1 MSSMRHAAIFPLAA
15 AAALAAAHP
24 ALAQTADA
32 HTADAQTAD
41 AGAPASRPLTRAE
54 LEAALRARD
63 AEIAALEKRVAAL
76 EADHGAPMAAAGAP
90 AGVTQAGV
98 VQVSGSPGATA
109 AQTAS
114 LGVDDAQLRALSRGL
129 VERGLQLLPK
139 WSVEVSP
146 SVAYSFTQTQGL
158 VLVQTPEGIPTVDDQ
173 RQRDDAIEGAFTAR
187 VGLPWQSQL
196 QVTVPVDWRR
206 EDSALGDGTTVA
218 HQASGLGDVQVELSH
233 QFLTESG
240 WRPDLIG
247 AVSGRFPTGSDPYRT
262 SISAVASGLGTTQ
275 ITGRLTALKTIDPL
289 VLYSTVSYSAN
300 LPYHEAIGEVHTGDN
315 VDLQLGGL
323 LAVSPDTSLSFGF
336 DQQFRQDTR
345 VNGAAIPGGNGVAA
359 LALFGIDQVISSRVL
374 VDLSLGVGL
383 TRDAPDYTFMISVP
397 IRLR

>member
-1 MSSMRHAAIFPLAA
+1 MSSMRQAAIFPLAA

-24 ALAQTADA
+24 ALAQTTDA
-32 HTADAQTAD
+32 AAN
-41 AGAPASRPLTRAE
+41 APASRPLTREE

-76 EADHGAPMAAAGAP
+76 EAGAPVATAGAAARGGQPGIVQA
-90 AGVTQAGV
+90 AGSRAATQA
-98 VQVSGSPGATA
+98 A

-114 LGVDDAQLRALSRGL
+114 IGGDDEQLRALSRGL

-158 VLVQTPEGIPTVDDQ
+158 VLVQTPEGIATVDDQ

-187 VGLPWQSQL
+187 VGLPWSSQL
-196 QVTVPVDWRR
+196 QVSVPVDWRR

-218 HQASGLGDVQVELSH
+218 HQAAGLGDVAVELSH

-275 ITGRLTALKTIDPL
+275 ITGRLTALKTVDPL

-300 LPYHEAIGEVHTGDN
+300 LPYREAIGEVHTGDD
-315 VDLQLGGL
+315 VDWQLGGL

-336 DQQFRQDTR
+336 DQQFKQDTR
-345 VNGAAIPGGNGVAA
+345 VDGKAIPGGNGVAA
-359 LALFGIDQVISSRVL
+359 LALFGIDQVLSSRVL

>member
-1 MSSMRHAAIFPLAA
+1 MKHAAIFPLAA

-32 HTADAQTAD
+32 AN
-41 AGAPASRPLTRAE
+41 APASRPLTRAE

-76 EADHGAPMAAAGAP
+76 EAGAPLATAGGAP
-90 AGVTQAGV
+90 RSTPAGV
-98 VQVSGSPGATA
+98 VQAAGSPGATA
-109 AQTAS
+109 AAHGAGAQTAS
-114 LGVDDAQLRALSRGL
+114 VGGDDEQLRALSRGL

-139 WSVEVSP
+139 GSVEVSP
-146 SVAYSFTQTQGL
+146 SVAYTFTQTQGL
-158 VLVQTPEGIPTVDDQ
+158 VLVQTPEGISTVDDQ
-173 RQRDDAIEGAFTAR
+173 RQRDDDIEGAFTAR
-187 VGLPWQSQL
+187 VGLPWKSQL
-196 QVTVPVDWRR
+196 QVSVPVDWRR

-275 ITGRLTALKTIDPL
+275 ITGRLTALKTVDPL
-289 VLYSTVSYSAN
+289 VLYSTLSYSAN
-300 LPYHEAIGEVHTGDN
+300 LPYHEAIGEVHTGDD
-315 VDLQLGGL
+315 VDWQLGSL

-345 VNGAAIPGGNGVAA
+345 VNGKAIPGGNGVAA
-359 LALFGIDQVISSRVL
+359 LALFGLDQVLSSKVL

>member
-1 MSSMRHAAIFPLAA
+1 MTRAALIPLAA
-15 AAALAAAHP
+15 AAALATVHAAV
-24 ALAQTADA
+24 AQT
-32 HTADAQTAD
+32 
-41 AGAPASRPLTRAE
+41 AGAPAARPLTREE

-76 EADHGAPMAAAGAP
+76 EADRGAPVATAVGQPVASGAP
-90 AGVTQAGV
+90 AAAATA
-98 VQVSGSPGATA
+98 SPQGAT
-109 AQTAS
+109 QTAS
-114 LGVDDAQLRALSRGL
+114 AGGDEEQLRALSRGL

-146 SVAYSFTQTQGL
+146 SVAYSHSQNQGL
-158 VLVQTPEGIPTVDDQ
+158 VLVQTPEGIATVDDQ
-173 RQRDDAIEGAFTAR
+173 RQRDDDVEGAFTAR
-187 VGLPWQSQL
+187 VGLPWKSQL
-196 QVTVPVDWRR
+196 QVSVPFDWRR

-218 HQASGLGDVQVELSH
+218 HHGSGLGDVQVELSH

-247 AVSGRFPTGSDPYRT
+247 AVGARFPTGSDPYRT
-262 SISAVASGLGTTQ
+262 SIAAVATGLGSTQ
-275 ITGRLTALKTIDPL
+275 ITGRLTALKTVDPL

-300 LPYHEAIGEVHTGDN
+300 LPYRKAIGEVHTGDSF
-315 VDLQLGGL
+315 DWQLGGL

-345 VNGAAIPGGNGVAA
+345 VDGMAIPGGNGVAA
-359 LALFGIDQVISSRVL
+359 VALFGIDQVLSPRVL
-374 VDLSLGVGL
+374 VDLTLGVGL
-383 TRDAPDYTFMISVP
+383 THDAPDYTFMISVP

>member
-1 MSSMRHAAIFPLAA
+1 MRHAAIFPLAA
-15 AAALAAAHP
+15 AAALAATLP
-24 ALAQTADA
+24 AFAQTAD
-32 HTADAQTAD
+32 
-41 AGAPASRPLTRAE
+41 APASRPLTREE

-76 EADHGAPMAAAGAP
+76 ESDRGGAVASAGGAARNGPSGVVETAAGAP
-90 AGVTQAGV
+90 GAPAQAGA
-98 VQVSGSPGATA
+98 QA
-109 AQTAS
+109 AGQTAS
-114 LGVDDAQLRALSRGL
+114 ASGDEEQLRALSRGL

-146 SVAYSFTQTQGL
+146 SVAYSHTQTQGL
-158 VLVQTPEGIPTVDDQ
+158 VLVQTPEGIATVDNQ
-173 RQRDDAIEGAFTAR
+173 RQRDDAIEGAITAR
-187 VGLPWQSQL
+187 VGLPWKSQL
-196 QVTVPVDWRR
+196 QVGVPVAWRR

-218 HQASGLGDVQVELSH
+218 HQGSGLGDVQLELSH

-247 AVSGRFPTGSDPYRT
+247 AVGARFPTGSDPYRT
-262 SISAVASGLGTTQ
+262 SIAAVATGLGSTQ
-275 ITGRLTALKTIDPL
+275 ITGRLTALKTVDPL

-300 LPYHEAIGEVHTGDN
+300 LPYREAIGEVHTGDSF
-315 VDLQLGGL
+315 DWQLGGL

-345 VNGAAIPGGNGVAA
+345 VDGKAIPGGNGVAA
-359 LALFGIDQVISSRVL
+359 VALFGIDQVLSSRVL

>member
-1 MSSMRHAAIFPLAA
+1 MRQAAIFPLAA

-24 ALAQTADA
+24 ALAQTTDA
-32 HTADAQTAD
+32 AAN
-41 AGAPASRPLTRAE
+41 APASRPLTREE

-76 EADHGAPMAAAGAP
+76 EAGAPVATAGAAARGGQPGIVQA
-90 AGVTQAGV
+90 AGSRAATQA
-98 VQVSGSPGATA
+98 A

-114 LGVDDAQLRALSRGL
+114 IGGDDEQLRALSRGL

-158 VLVQTPEGIPTVDDQ
+158 VLVQTPEGIATVDDQ

-187 VGLPWQSQL
+187 VGLPWSSQL
-196 QVTVPVDWRR
+196 QVSVPVDWRR

-218 HQASGLGDVQVELSH
+218 HQAAGLGDVAVELSH

-275 ITGRLTALKTIDPL
+275 ITGRLTALKTVDPL

-300 LPYHEAIGEVHTGDN
+300 LPYREAIGEVHTGDN
-315 VDLQLGGL
+315 VDWQLGGL

-336 DQQFRQDTR
+336 DQQFKQDTR
-345 VNGAAIPGGNGVAA
+345 VDGKAIPGGNGVAA
-359 LALFGIDQVISSRVL
+359 LALFGIDQVLSSRVL

>member
-1 MSSMRHAAIFPLAA
+1 MKEAVLLPLAA
-15 AAALAAAHP
+15 AAALAVVHP
-24 ALAQTADA
+24 ALAQTASA
-32 HTADAQTAD
+32 
-41 AGAPASRPLTRAE
+41 APATRPLTREE

-76 EADHGAPMAAAGAP
+76 EADRGAPVTTSGGGAQGERGVAVATAGA
-90 AGVTQAGV
+90 Q
-98 VQVSGSPGATA
+98 GSAQSASQTTTVGA
-109 AQTAS
+109 
-114 LGVDDAQLRALSRGL
+114 DEEQLRALSRGL

-146 SVAYSFTQTQGL
+146 SFAYSHTLTQGL
-158 VLVQTPEGIPTVDDQ
+158 VLVQTPEGIATVDSQ
-173 RQRDDAIEGAFTAR
+173 RQRDDAIEGAITAR
-187 VGLPWQSQL
+187 VGLPWSSQL
-196 QVTVPVDWRR
+196 QVSVPVAWRR

-247 AVSGRFPTGSDPYRT
+247 AVSARFPTGSDPYRT

-275 ITGRLTALKTIDPL
+275 ITGRLTALKTVDPL
-289 VLYSTVSYSAN
+289 VLYSTLSYSAN
-300 LPYHEAIGEVHTGDN
+300 LPYRESFGEVHTGDH

-345 VNGAAIPGGNGVAA
+345 VNGVAIPGGNGVAA
-359 LALFGIDQVISSRVL
+359 VALFGIDQVVSPRVL
-374 VDLSLGVGL
+374 VDLTLGVGL
-383 TRDAPDYTFMISVP
+383 TRDAPDYSFMVTVP

>member
-1 MSSMRHAAIFPLAA
+1 MRQAAIFPLAA

-24 ALAQTADA
+24 ALAQTTDA
-32 HTADAQTAD
+32 AAN
-41 AGAPASRPLTRAE
+41 APASRPLTREE

-76 EADHGAPMAAAGAP
+76 EAGAPVATAGAAARGGQPGIVQA
-90 AGVTQAGV
+90 AGSRAATQA
-98 VQVSGSPGATA
+98 A

-114 LGVDDAQLRALSRGL
+114 IGGDDEQLRALSRGL

-158 VLVQTPEGIPTVDDQ
+158 VLVQTPEGIATVDDQ

-187 VGLPWQSQL
+187 VGLPWSSQL
-196 QVTVPVDWRR
+196 QVSVPVDWRR

-218 HQASGLGDVQVELSH
+218 HQAAGLGDVAVELSH

-275 ITGRLTALKTIDPL
+275 ITGRLTALKTVDPL

-300 LPYHEAIGEVHTGDN
+300 LPYREAIGEVHTGDD
-315 VDLQLGGL
+315 VDWQLGGL

-336 DQQFRQDTR
+336 DQQFKQDTR
-345 VNGAAIPGGNGVAA
+345 VDGKAIPGGNGVAA
-359 LALFGIDQVISSRVL
+359 LALFGIDQVLSSRVL

>member
-1 MSSMRHAAIFPLAA
+1 MRSTVIFPLAA
-15 AAALAAAHP
+15 AAALAASCP
-24 ALAQTADA
+24 ALAQT
-32 HTADAQTAD
+32 
-41 AGAPASRPLTRAE
+41 AGAPASRPLTREE

-76 EADHGAPMAAAGAP
+76 EADRDAPVAAAGGAAAIASAGVAPGASPAPTAP
-90 AGVTQAGV
+90 AQA
-98 VQVSGSPGATA
+98 STR
-109 AQTAS
+109 TAS
-114 LGVDDAQLRALSRGL
+114 AGSDEDQLRALSRGL

-146 SVAYSFTQTQGL
+146 AVAYSHTQVQGL
-158 VLVQTPEGIPTVDDQ
+158 VLVQTPEGIATVDDQ
-173 RQRDDAIEGAFTAR
+173 RQRDDDVEGAVTAR

-196 QVTVPVDWRR
+196 QVSVPVDWRR
-206 EDSALGDGTTVA
+206 ENSALGDGTTVT

-247 AVSGRFPTGSDPYRT
+247 AVNARFPTGSDPYRT
-262 SISAVASGLGTTQ
+262 SIAAVANGLGTTQ
-275 ITGRLTALKTIDPL
+275 ITGRLTALKTVDPM
-289 VLYSTVSYSAN
+289 VLYTTLSYSAN
-300 LPYHEAIGEVHTGDN
+300 LPYREAIGEVHTGDD
-315 VDLQLGGL
+315 VDWQLGGL

-359 LALFGIDQVISSRVL
+359 VALFGIDQVLSPRVL
-374 VDLSLGVGL
+374 LDVSLGVGL
-383 TRDAPDYTFMISVP
+383 THDAPDYTFLISLP